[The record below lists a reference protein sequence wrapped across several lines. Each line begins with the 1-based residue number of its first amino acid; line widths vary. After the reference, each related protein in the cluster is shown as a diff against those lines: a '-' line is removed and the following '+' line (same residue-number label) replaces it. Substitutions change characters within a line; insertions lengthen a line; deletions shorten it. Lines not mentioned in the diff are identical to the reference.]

1 MTGRSVFAA
10 ALLAALAL
18 GCSTPERSESA
29 ARRCVADNGTVE
41 WEFDIPGGLSGC
53 DGIEFD
59 FLAEGLEEF
68 DTFEVR
74 FRSGKGGYLGFFEPG
89 EPGRW
94 NHVSVRKS
102 GCYKSASSVAGWNAV
117 TRFALSGQRDRETKR
132 TVRVSN
138 VRALRAQPEILVV
151 RPDSATKGGSRNRH
165 VREACV
171 MTSFLSDL
179 GVAVSQTSDADLA
192 EEIPPNVALLV
203 FPDNPSVPTNAL
215 PALERYVG
223 RGGKFLVMCEAD
235 GRIARLAGFSCKPFY
250 DRRKEPRK
258 PRLAGLVRTAAGLE
272 AQPSFVP
279 FRTNCL
285 MEPRLSKDVI
295 AVANWADADGRDLGL
310 TGVAR
315 TPNGFCYSSDWRI
328 RGASAR
334 AMMRALLLDIRP
346 AWRERLEAGE
356 RRVAERMRTGVTFG
370 ELPRPA
376 DEVRALTCHNPK
388 GLPGWSWDESARLLK
403 DGGFNTLIVNVA
415 WGGLVFEEEAKECL
429 KACRKHGISCHFWKV
444 CWRRHREDPAPFAGR
459 KAVGKNGVDGGD
471 WMCPADPANRKA
483 ELAAFERLAAL
494 GPDGI
499 MLDYI
504 RYNNG
509 TFCHCDVCKRTETD
523 KEAFFASR
531 RETMTSFVRELSQ
544 RMRSA
549 HPEMRILASVIA
561 GPESARGWFG
571 QDWTAWAKE
580 GLVDAVC
587 PMNYYLGNSA
597 GLCRTT
603 AHQRACCGAACGKVI
618 PCLGLGEWPQLGRD
632 AERLAEEVNVLRD
645 LGCGGFVVFDF
656 TERALDALVPRTCQ
670 KERE

>member
-1 MTGRSVFAA
+1 MMGRNGFAA
-10 ALLAALAL
+10 ALLTALAL
-18 GCSTPERSESA
+18 GCSTPERSEPA

-94 NHVSVRKS
+94 NHVTVRKS

-132 TVRVSN
+132 AVRVSN

-151 RPDSATKGGSRNRH
+151 RPDSATKGGNRNRH

-179 GVAVSQTSDADLA
+179 GIAVSQTSDADLA
-192 EEIPPNVALLV
+192 EGIPQEVALLV

-272 AQPSFVP
+272 AQPLFVP

-334 AMMRALLLDIRP
+334 ALMRALLLDVRP

-356 RRVAERMRTGVTFG
+356 RRMAERESTGLAF
-370 ELPRPA
+370 ESLPRPA

-388 GLPGWSWDESARLLK
+388 GLPGRNWDESVRLLK
-403 DGGFNTLIVNVA
+403 DGGFNTLIVMWPGAVS
-415 WGGLVFEEEAKECL
+415 CS
-429 KACRKHGISCHFWKV
+429 RKRRRSVSRPVGSTESAAISG
-444 CWRRHREDPAPFAGR
+444 RSAGD
-459 KAVGKNGVDGGD
+459 AIG
-471 WMCPADPANRKA
+471 MI
-483 ELAAFERLAAL
+483 RLRS
-494 GPDGI
+494 PDGRPSARTVWTEGI
-499 MLDYI
+499 GCVRRI
-504 RYNNG
+504 RPTARPNSRPSNG
-509 TFCHCDVCKRTETD
+509 WRLWGRTG
-523 KEAFFASR
+523 SCWI
-531 RETMTSFVRELSQ
+531 TSATTTA
-544 RMRSA
+544 RSA
-549 HPEMRILASVIA
+549 IATSANGRRRARRPFSHPGVR
-561 GPESARGWFG
+561 R
-571 QDWTAWAKE
+571 
-580 GLVDAVC
+580 
-587 PMNYYLGNSA
+587 
-597 GLCRTT
+597 
-603 AHQRACCGAACGKVI
+603 
-618 PCLGLGEWPQLGRD
+618 
-632 AERLAEEVNVLRD
+632 
-645 LGCGGFVVFDF
+645 
-656 TERALDALVPRTCQ
+656 
-670 KERE
+670 